1 TQGETKIQA
10 SFCEFNCKSMVKE
23 KPTVMSSKLELTK
36 TVSYKIIFKL
46 IISQKWRYENEEI
59 FK

>member
-1 TQGETKIQA
+1 
-10 SFCEFNCKSMVKE
+10 MVKE